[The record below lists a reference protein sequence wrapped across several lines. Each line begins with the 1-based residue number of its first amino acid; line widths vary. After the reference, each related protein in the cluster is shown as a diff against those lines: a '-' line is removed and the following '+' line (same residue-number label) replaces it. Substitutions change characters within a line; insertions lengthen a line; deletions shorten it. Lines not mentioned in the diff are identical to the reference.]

1 MDSLVPGAQPRRD
14 ALVSPT
20 PHASLNQGA
29 IFDPMGTGHQVYQ
42 GLAGMLIVE
51 DDISDMLPLPRSFYR

>member
-1 MDSLVPGAQPRRD
+1 
-14 ALVSPT
+14 
-20 PHASLNQGA
+20 
-29 IFDPMGTGHQVYQ
+29 MGTGHQVYQ